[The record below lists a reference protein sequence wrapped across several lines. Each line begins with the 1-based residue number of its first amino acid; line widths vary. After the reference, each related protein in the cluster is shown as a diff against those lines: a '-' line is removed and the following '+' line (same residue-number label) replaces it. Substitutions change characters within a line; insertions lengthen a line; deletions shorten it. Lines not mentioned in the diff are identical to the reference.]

1 MKVAVLHSEVPENAS
16 VDEMDTLIQAQA
28 VSDALRE
35 MRHETA
41 LLPFSIC
48 LRETIDALTAIRP
61 DCVFNLVETVQGRGR
76 LIHLAPAVLDHVRI
90 PYTGSSTEGIFL
102 TSNKLVAKRLM
113 RASGLQTPPWLSP
126 EEMEIDFPSTC
137 PESIVKSVWEH
148 ASIGLDENSVVGSGN
163 RAFLL
168 EMMRDRSKALQTECF
183 AEAYVEG
190 REFNVSLLAG
200 DSGPEVL
207 PVAEI
212 EFHAFPPGK
221 PRVIGF
227 RAKWEPESFEYLHTP
242 RCFAFGRKDEVLLSL
257 LAERAR
263 ECWSLFG
270 LKGYAR
276 IDFRVDAR
284 GIPWIIDV
292 NANPCLTPDA
302 GFFAAS
308 REAGFEFTQVI
319 SRIINARNVFS

>member
-1 MKVAVLHSEVPENAS
+1 MKVAILHSEVPQNAS
-16 VDEMDTLIQAQA
+16 TDEMDTLIQVHA

-41 LLPFSIC
+41 ILPFSIC

-76 LIHLAPAVLDHVRI
+76 LIHLAPAVLDHIRI
-90 PYTGSSTEGIFL
+90 PYTGSGTEGIFL
-102 TSNKLVAKRLM
+102 TSNKLVAKKLM

-126 EEMEIDFPSTC
+126 EEMEMDLPSTC
-137 PESIVKSVWEH
+137 PKCIIKSVWEH
-148 ASIGLDENSVVGSGN
+148 ASVGIDEDSVVDSGN
-163 RAFLL
+163 RAFLRKFMQ
-168 EMMRDRSKALQTECF
+168 ERSRTLQTECF

-200 DSGPEVL
+200 DSGPEIL
-207 PVAEI
+207 PAAEI
-212 EFHAFPPGK
+212 LFHAFPPRK
-221 PRVIGF
+221 PRVVGF

-242 RCFAFGRKDEVLLSL
+242 RCFAFSRKDIGLLSL

-276 IDFRVDAR
+276 IDFRVDAA
-284 GIPWIIDV
+284 GTPWIIDV
-292 NANPCLTPDA
+292 NANPCLSPDA
-302 GFFAAS
+302 GFLAAS
-308 REAGFEFTQVI
+308 REAGIEFPQVI
-319 SRIINARNVFS
+319 RRIIDARNYFS